1 VGWVPDNSYIDDGEM
16 FAAREVL
23 LLLLPRHTTA
33 DLMLLRLP

>member
-1 VGWVPDNSYIDDGEM
+1 MGWVPDNSYIDDGEK
-16 FAAREVL
+16 FAAREV